1 MGEAAVKAARSLPIV
16 EESPCDGCE
25 HFAACRERWLVC
37 SLFEQ
42 WQKTGSMKKGDR
54 NPSAARYD
62 RMFFG
67 LR

>member
-1 MGEAAVKAARSLPIV
+1 VGEAFRNASRSLPVV

-25 HFAACRERWLVC
+25 HFDACRDRWLVC

-42 WQKTGSMKKGDR
+42 WQKTGSMAKGER
-54 NPSAARYD
+54 KPTAARYD
-62 RMFFG
+62 KLFFG